1 MSHRRQRPA
10 KRATIK
16 DVAQAAGVSITTVSN
31 VLNDRTEAMTG
42 ATLQRIQDT
51 IQALDYRPNKVARS
65 LVTKSTAT
73 IGVIVVEIETPL
85 FLQALNV
92 IEPIARS
99 ANHNI
104 LLCTTA
110 HDLHDEAQAVSLLL
124 EKQIDGLIFLSTSV
138 YADHNFLVHLPP
150 LSPPVVLINR
160 AVAYREGVDQISFDN
175 VQGMIEAVDHLVRL
189 GHTRIAHLSG
199 PITRHSSRQRLEGY
213 RLGLE
218 KHGLPYCEA
227 YVRPAD
233 YQMPQELWERST
245 LELLDVDPRPTAII
259 GANDVV
265 AATAMRTVQQ
275 AGLRVPEDINVVGID
290 DQPFCTYLNP
300 ALTTLQL
307 PVLEA
312 GKLAI
317 EMLLARIGGKRT
329 ATEHLIL
336 PCSLVERESTG
347 LTASVNG

>member
-31 VLNDRTEAMTG
+31 VLNDRTEAMTD
-42 ATLQRIQDT
+42 ATLQRIQET

-110 HDLHDEAQAVSLLL
+110 HDLHDEAQAISLLL

-138 YADHNFLVHLPP
+138 YAGDNFLVHLPSS
-150 LSPPVVLINR
+150 SPPVILINR
-160 AVAYREGVDQISFDN
+160 AVAYHEGVDQISFDN
-175 VQGMIEAVDHLVRL
+175 VQGMVEAIDHLAGL
-189 GHTRIAHLSG
+189 GHERIAHLYG
-199 PITRHSSRQRLEGY
+199 PLSRHSSIQRLEGY

-227 YVRPAD
+227 YLRPAD
-233 YQMPQELWERST
+233 YQMSQGLWEQST
-245 LELLDVDPRPTAII
+245 LELLEVNPRPTAII
-259 GANDVV
+259 GANDII
-265 AATAMRTVQQ
+265 AATAMRTVQR
-275 AGLRVPEDINVVGID
+275 AGLRVPEDMSVVGID

-317 EMLLARIGGKRT
+317 EMLLARIRGERT

-336 PCSLVERESTG
+336 PCSLVGRESTG
-347 LTASVNG
+347 PAAPR